1 MTAVAED
8 VEVRP
13 APAAPAVLLGALAA
27 AVLPPVLLVGLLL
40 LPVWAAVLV
49 AVVVAGAVTG
59 WAWARATHV
68 VRALGGGTPV
78 DPERHA
84 RLINVVD
91 GLCLA
96 TGVPAPA
103 LEVVDDPAA
112 NALIAGR
119 NERDAVL
126 LVTTG
131 LLDATDR
138 VALEGAIAHQLV
150 QLRDG
155 GLASATLTVTT
166 VGLPLLLVDRLLHR
180 GDGAGGGVAALL
192 GPATALSSLRRLGI
206 GGDRQTW
213 ADLDAVAV
221 TRYPPGLLAALEA
234 CRRTGTV
241 VASGTRSTAHLW
253 MAEPIATDERAGAL
267 AERNRAFVG
276 PRSLDERI
284 DILREL

>member
-1 MTAVAED
+1 MTAVAAD

-13 APAAPAVLLGALAA
+13 APIRPAALLAVLAGAV
-27 AVLPPVLLVGLLL
+27 AVPVLLVGLIL
-40 LPVWAAVLV
+40 LPVWAAVLCALV
-49 AVVVAGAVTG
+49 AAGAVAT
-59 WAWARATHV
+59 WAWTRSTDV
-68 VRALGGGTPV
+68 VRSLGGGSPA

-96 TGVPAPA
+96 AGVPAPA
-103 LEVVDDPAA
+103 LEVIDDPAA
-112 NALIAGR
+112 NALVAGR

-138 VALEGAIAHQLV
+138 VGLEGVIAHQLV

-166 VGLPLLLVDRLLHR
+166 VALPVLLADRLLR
-180 GDGAGGGVAALL
+180 RDGGGIGATLL
-192 GPATALSSLRRLGI
+192 GPATRLSSLRHLGT

-213 ADLDAVAV
+213 ADLDAVAL

-234 CRRTGTV
+234 CRDVGTV
-241 VASGTRSTAHLW
+241 VRTGTRSTAHLW
-253 MAEPIATDERAGAL
+253 LADPIATDERAGAL
-267 AERNRAFVG
+267 AERNRPFVA